1 MSAIAIGLL
10 ILAHAADYVTFL
22 VMVMRH
28 GLSAEANPIVVT
40 IARDHG
46 FLMLTVAKVSTV
58 LLVASLFLVVV
69 RTRPR
74 LAATVMAIG
83 VVAGSIGALSNIA
96 TI

>member
-22 VMVMRH
+22 VMVMQH

-46 FLMLTVAKVSTV
+46 FLVLTMAKVSTV